1 MMKNI
6 FKNQALK
13 LLKNLEH
20 GSIKILEGKNEYSF
34 VGKYSANKQVTV
46 IVNDPKV
53 YNQLVLMGT
62 NGISHSYFH
71 KGWECNS
78 LKDLFDIILENK
90 SLFKKMDHGFAK
102 LYWIKDALLNLIR
115 LTTFDSAKRNVLRHY
130 DLSNDFF
137 KQFLDNK
144 MMYSC
149 AIFEKPDQTLDEA
162 AELKLKKVCEKLKL
176 TEKDHLLEIGSGWG
190 GLAIYAH
197 LNYGCKV
204 TTTTI
209 SNEQFNYV
217 DLLIK
222 EKNLSKSVQVL
233 NKDYRHIEGIYDKI
247 VSVEMIE
254 AVGFKLF
261 RDFFKRMN
269 QLLRKE
275 GFFLLQCITIN
286 DDDYERAKL
295 ETDFIKR
302 YIFPGGCLPSVA
314 AIQSIIKKDTQFKK
328 LDFEDIGHHYVKT
341 LSEWQKKFNHNLKNI
356 FSLGFNESF
365 ARMWEYYFSYCQAGF
380 QNKHISNIQV
390 LWQKNC

>member
-1 MMKNI
+1 
-6 FKNQALK
+6 
-13 LLKNLEH
+13 
-20 GSIKILEGKNEYSF
+20 
-34 VGKYSANKQVTV
+34 
-46 IVNDPKV
+46 
-53 YNQLVLMGT
+53 
-62 NGISHSYFH
+62 
-71 KGWECNS
+71 
-78 LKDLFDIILENK
+78 
-90 SLFKKMDHGFAK
+90 
-102 LYWIKDALLNLIR
+102 
-115 LTTFDSAKRNVLRHY
+115 
-130 DLSNDFF
+130 
-137 KQFLDNK
+137 
-144 MMYSC
+144 
-149 AIFEKPDQTLDEA
+149 
-162 AELKLKKVCEKLKL
+162 
-176 TEKDHLLEIGSGWG
+176 
-190 GLAIYAH
+190 
-197 LNYGCKV
+197 
-204 TTTTI
+204 
-209 SNEQFNYV
+209 
-217 DLLIK
+217 
-222 EKNLSKSVQVL
+222 
-233 NKDYRHIEGIYDKI
+233 
-247 VSVEMIE
+247 MIE